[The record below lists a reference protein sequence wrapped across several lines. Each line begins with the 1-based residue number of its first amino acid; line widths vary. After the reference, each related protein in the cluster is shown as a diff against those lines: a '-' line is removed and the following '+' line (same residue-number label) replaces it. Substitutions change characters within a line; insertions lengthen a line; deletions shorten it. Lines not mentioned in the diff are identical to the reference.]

1 MAAGDFPG
9 LLSGDSGGNA
19 TSLRPVSIGMA
30 EQIPLASSAIAS
42 DLAELDRS
50 DEVAP
55 DLAYKRTAIVNVA
68 FFGLAGE
75 RGWVLI
81 DGGAPGSAETI
92 FKAAAERFG
101 ENIPPA
107 AIVLTHGH
115 FDHVGALAE
124 LAAEWETPIYAHRL
138 EHPFLNGA
146 RSYPPPRPGIGGGV
160 MARAS
165 ALYPRKPVE
174 VGRWLALLPENSEVP
189 FMPGWRCI
197 PTPGHTP
204 GHVSLWRE
212 ADRTLIAGDAFITT
226 RQESAYAV
234 LTQKPEMHGPPQYYT
249 ADWDAAR
256 ESVRR
261 LAQLEPEV
269 VLAGHGPAMRGPE
282 MREALKLL
290 ASDFD
295 RIARPARP

>member
-1 MAAGDFPG
+1 
-9 LLSGDSGGNA
+9 
-19 TSLRPVSIGMA
+19 MA
-30 EQIPLASSAIAS
+30 EQIPLASSALAS

-50 DEVAP
+50 DEIAP
-55 DLAYKRTAIVNVA
+55 DLAYKKIGIVNVA
-68 FFGLAGE
+68 FFGLAAE

-81 DGGAPGSAETI
+81 DAGLPGSADAI

-138 EHPFLNGA
+138 EHPFLNGTRA
-146 RSYPPPRPGIGGGV
+146 YSPPRSDVGGGL
-160 MARAS
+160 MARIAT
-165 ALYPRKPVE
+165 LYPRKPVD
-174 VGRWLALLPENSEVP
+174 VSRWLALLPENSEVP

-204 GHVSLWRE
+204 GHVSFWRE
-212 ADRTLIAGDAFITT
+212 ADRTLIAGDAVITT

-234 LTQKPEMHGPPQYYT
+234 LTQKPEMHGPPKYYT
-249 ADWDAAR
+249 ADWDSAR

-261 LAQLEPEV
+261 LAQLEPQ
-269 VLAGHGPAMRGPE
+269 LLLTGHGPAMQGPE
-282 MREALKLL
+282 MREALKVL
-290 ASDFD
+290 AQDFD
-295 RIARPARP
+295 QIARPSRY

>member
-1 MAAGDFPG
+1 
-9 LLSGDSGGNA
+9 
-19 TSLRPVSIGMA
+19 MA
-30 EQIPLASSAIAS
+30 EQIPLQSTGVVG

-50 DEVAP
+50 TEIAP
-55 DLAYKRTAIVNVA
+55 DLAYKKTILSNVV
-68 FFGLAGE
+68 FHGPPGE

-81 DGGAPGSAETI
+81 DAGIPGSADSI
-92 FKAAAERFG
+92 CKAAAERFG

-107 AIVLTHGH
+107 AIILTHGH

-138 EHPFLNGA
+138 EHPFLNGT
-146 RSYPPPRPGIGGGV
+146 RSYPPPRPDVGGGL
-160 MARAS
+160 MARA
-165 ALYPRKPVE
+165 AGLYPRHPINVSR
-174 VGRWLALLPENSEVP
+174 GLALLSENQEVP

-212 ADRTLIAGDAFITT
+212 ADRTLIAGDAVITT

-249 ADWDAAR
+249 PDWETAR

-261 LAQLEPEV
+261 LAALEPE
-269 VLAGHGPAMRGPE
+269 LLITGHGPAMHGAE
-282 MREALKLL
+282 MREALKVL
-290 ASDFD
+290 ARDFD
-295 RIARPARP
+295 QIARPKRH

>member
-1 MAAGDFPG
+1 
-9 LLSGDSGGNA
+9 
-19 TSLRPVSIGMA
+19 MA
-30 EQIPLASSAIAS
+30 EQIPLASTALAPDLS
-42 DLAELDRS
+42 DLDRS
-50 DEVAP
+50 VEVAP

-68 FFGLAGE
+68 FYGRPGE
-75 RGWVLI
+75 PGWVLI
-81 DGGAPGSAETI
+81 DAGIPGSADAI

-101 ENIPPA
+101 EDIPPS

-124 LAAEWETPIYAHRL
+124 LAAAWETPIYAHRL
-138 EHPFLNGA
+138 EHPFLNGTRA
-146 RSYPPPRPGIGGGV
+146 YSPPRPGVGGGL
-160 MARAS
+160 MARA
-165 ALYPRKPVE
+165 AGLYPRKPVD
-174 VGRWLALLPENSEVP
+174 VARWLALLSENAEVP
-189 FMPGWRCI
+189 FMPGWRAI

-249 ADWDAAR
+249 PDWDAAR

-261 LAQLEPEV
+261 LAALEPELV
-269 VLAGHGPAMRGPE
+269 VTGHGPAMQGVE

-290 ASDFD
+290 AHDFD
-295 RIARPARP
+295 RIARPPRY

>member
-1 MAAGDFPG
+1 
-9 LLSGDSGGNA
+9 
-19 TSLRPVSIGMA
+19 MA
-30 EQIPLASSAIAS
+30 EQIPLQPSSVAV
-42 DLAELDRS
+42 DLADLGRS
-50 DEVAP
+50 DEIAP
-55 DLAYKRTAIVNVA
+55 DLAYKKTLLVNVV
-68 FFGLAGE
+68 FYGRPGE

-81 DGGAPGSAETI
+81 DAGVPGSAEAI

-101 ENIPPA
+101 EHTPPS

-115 FDHVGALAE
+115 FDHVGALVE

-138 EHPFLNGA
+138 EHPFLNGGRA
-146 RSYPPPRPGIGGGV
+146 YPPPRADVGGGL
-160 MARAS
+160 MARVAG
-165 ALYPRKPVE
+165 LFPRKPVD
-174 VGRWLALLPENSEVP
+174 VSRGLALLSENNEVP

-234 LTQKPEMHGPPQYYT
+234 LLQKPEMHGPPQYYT
-249 ADWDAAR
+249 SDWEAAR
-256 ESVRR
+256 DSVRR
-261 LAQLEPEV
+261 LAALEPELV
-269 VLAGHGPAMRGPE
+269 VAGHGPAMRGVE

-290 ASDFD
+290 ALDFD
-295 RIARPARP
+295 KIARPRRY

>member
-1 MAAGDFPG
+1 
-9 LLSGDSGGNA
+9 
-19 TSLRPVSIGMA
+19 MA
-30 EQIPLASSAIAS
+30 EQIPLQSSSVAV
-42 DLAELDRS
+42 DLADLSRS
-50 DEVAP
+50 DEIAP
-55 DLAYKRTAIVNVA
+55 DLAYKKTMFANVI
-68 FFGLAGE
+68 FYGRPGE

-81 DGGAPGSAETI
+81 DAGIPGSAEAI

-101 ENIPPA
+101 EHTPPA

-138 EHPFLNGA
+138 EHPFLNGSRA
-146 RSYPPPRPGIGGGV
+146 YPPPRPDVGGGL

-165 ALYPRKPVE
+165 GLFPRKPIDVSR
-174 VGRWLALLPENSEVP
+174 GLALLSANNEVP

-234 LTQKPEMHGPPQYYT
+234 LLQKPEMHGPPQYYT
-249 ADWDAAR
+249 PDWDAAR
-256 ESVRR
+256 DSVQR
-261 LAQLEPEV
+261 LAALEPELV
-269 VLAGHGPAMRGPE
+269 VTGHGPAMRGVE

-290 ASDFD
+290 AHDFD
-295 RIARPARP
+295 HIARPRRY

>member
-1 MAAGDFPG
+1 VA
-9 LLSGDSGGNA
+9 
-19 TSLRPVSIGMA
+19 V
-30 EQIPLASSAIAS
+30 
-42 DLAELDRS
+42 DLADLSRS
-50 DEVAP
+50 DEIAP
-55 DLAYKRTAIVNVA
+55 DLAYKKTMFANVI
-68 FFGLAGE
+68 FYGRPGE

-81 DGGAPGSAETI
+81 DAGIPGSAEAI

-101 ENIPPA
+101 EHTPPA

-138 EHPFLNGA
+138 EHPFLNGSRA
-146 RSYPPPRPGIGGGV
+146 YPPPRPDVGGGL

-165 ALYPRKPVE
+165 GLFPRKPIDVSR
-174 VGRWLALLPENSEVP
+174 GLALLSANNEVP

-234 LTQKPEMHGPPQYYT
+234 LLQKPEMHGPPQYYT
-249 ADWDAAR
+249 PDWDAAR
-256 ESVRR
+256 DSVQR
-261 LAQLEPEV
+261 LAALEPELV
-269 VLAGHGPAMRGPE
+269 VTGHGPAMRGVE

-290 ASDFD
+290 AHDFD
-295 RIARPARP
+295 QIARPRRY

>member
-1 MAAGDFPG
+1 
-9 LLSGDSGGNA
+9 
-19 TSLRPVSIGMA
+19 MA
-30 EQIPLASSAIAS
+30 EQIPLQPTSVAV
-42 DLAELDRS
+42 DLADLGRS
-50 DEVAP
+50 DEIAP
-55 DLAYKRTAIVNVA
+55 DLAYKKTLLVNVV
-68 FFGLAGE
+68 FYGRPGE

-81 DGGAPGSAETI
+81 DAGVPGSAEAI

-101 ENIPPA
+101 EHTPPS

-115 FDHVGALAE
+115 FDHVGALVE

-138 EHPFLNGA
+138 EHPFLNGGRA
-146 RSYPPPRPGIGGGV
+146 YPPPRADVGGGL
-160 MARAS
+160 MARVAG
-165 ALYPRKPVE
+165 LFPRKPVD
-174 VGRWLALLPENSEVP
+174 VSRGLALLSENNEVP

-234 LTQKPEMHGPPQYYT
+234 LLQKPEMHGPPQYYT
-249 ADWDAAR
+249 SDWEAAR
-256 ESVRR
+256 DSVRR
-261 LAQLEPEV
+261 LAALEPELV
-269 VLAGHGPAMRGPE
+269 VAGHGPAMRGVE

-290 ASDFD
+290 ALDFD
-295 RIARPARP
+295 KIARPRRY